1 MKAALMTEKG
11 EIPGVYGFQTLNP
24 NIKDKEWNIEIVR
37 DLRPWPAGFPARRAS
52 VSSFGYG
59 GTNAHLV
66 IEAADHLCPWY
77 SHGQPKA
84 TANYDYDNTAPRP
97 LLVAMSAHDT
107 PTLRRNIAA
116 HQAVAADY
124 HLADLAYTLN
134 CRRTRFAGARGY
146 AIAAPGHEVEALSPD
161 GFAYGAALSRPATLG
176 FVFTGQGA
184 QWARMGAEAM
194 TTFPRFAET
203 MSALDRVL
211 QLIKPRPTWSLREV
225 LEAPAASSR
234 VGEPEIAQPVC
245 TAVQIAIVDLFASW
259 GIEPT
264 VTVGHSSG
272 GIAAAYAAGRLSAPE
287 AMLAAYFRGY
297 AVARAAP
304 AGAMLAVGLGAD
316 QVPEYLSRLPADVAA
331 RLTIACENSPSSV
344 TMSGGDADVQV
355 LKRELENCGV
365 FARALKTGK
374 AYHSSQVDAVA
385 PVYAVAT
392 PAESPTT
399 STLSETQ
406 LGWRRPVVGMVSS
419 VTGAVVQA
427 TELPITYWCD
437 NLRSRVLFDR
447 ALTTLGATP
456 DFADV
461 NILVEIGPHAALGGP
476 VKQIVAAREY
486 DMQYVASLTR
496 DTDGALAL
504 LRTAGELF
512 NRGFEV
518 AFDQINSLE
527 ATPTAGERMVETA
540 KTSIRARDGPRYLP
554 DLPHYQWNYERRHWW
569 QPRVMKELR
578 SSKHPRHDVL
588 GRRIF
593 GLSEDAATWKNVLR
607 QRDVAWFADHTLGQ
621 DVVFPAAGHVSL
633 AVEALLQLLD
643 LEPADMAGAGVA
655 LRDIRIQTALIVPE
669 TDDGVEIHTRLE
681 RLEGPGDWYAFTVE
695 SVAAAADD
703 DSGSDGGDKDV
714 WTRHSTGKIRAR
726 PRETP
731 NETPACPVPL
741 SQLHQQ
747 ASGTRWYKS
756 FRRVGFRYGPSMQ
769 TLTHVRA
776 NGRDRVTAAGVKVQT
791 TCDAMQHESRYLLH
805 PATIDGCLHAVIA
818 AVHRGRHKEMPWGVI
833 PLEISEMALR
843 FPAPDDVADEGRC
856 TAWADRAWDRYFG
869 GDLQLFGGASGKCL
883 MDIRGWKFI
892 TYDAVLPPQMTAPAP
907 SEPYRVVRWQTA
919 DEAAQASLK
928 TKVGGNRNVAVVH
941 ASRDSQLA
949 RALGATPIPVS
960 RNSVH
965 ELDKVVV
972 VDSDGSGASTPLI
985 DDVNNFERIV
995 VDDADGTMLAGSL
1008 NEETWAAL
1016 RSILQSHKP
1025 VVWVTRG
1032 AHAGRCVDAGL
1043 PQGFLR
1049 AIRAEAMAP
1058 SIALVDADEEAPLEK
1073 LAGLVQY
1080 ELGAM
1085 TSPTPGVDVECWLT
1099 RDARVLVPR
1108 LETHDQLNKLL
1119 CQAPEAELAILP
1131 ADGAWQGKMVENEV
1145 IFEAA
1150 PTPAVLG
1157 SDDVE
1162 LRVAFAEMTK
1172 DELAPRTP
1180 TRARI
1185 VTGTVVRTGSSVDA
1199 RLQGRVVAAVTRA
1212 SPLATR
1218 VVTSVFASLPAAGT
1232 TPAAAAHALPP
1243 LARAVDATKGAGPDD
1258 HVLLLPGAPRSFERA
1273 VAQLGAHIG
1282 FRVSRVP
1289 KGAVDVTALLQSATD
1304 DDHER
1309 HHPIVV
1315 AASVGS
1321 SSSSLVPEVWRVLPR
1336 GAQLVLSD
1344 VPVDPSLDV
1353 RPLARGARLRV
1364 CGVAEGLESDPA
1376 ALREVLGRAVEMLEK
1391 IAPTPGP
1398 VLSVEELCNLDHA
1411 RDAMA
1416 ETSADVLS
1424 IKYGESK
1431 VKVRH
1436 SSSPDFSFA
1445 SPLVIQ
1451 APLANRF
1458 PPFPAG
1464 PQASR
1469 TRQLLPRRGLSPC
1482 RLPGRPRA

>member
-37 DLRPWPAGFPARRAS
+37 ELRPWPAGFAMRRAS

-84 TANYDYDNTAPRP
+84 TASYDYDDAAPRP

-107 PTLRRNIAA
+107 LTLRRNIAA
-116 HQAVAADY
+116 HQAVATDY
-124 HLADLAYTLN
+124 HLTDLAYTLN

-146 AIAAPGHEVEALSPD
+146 SIVAPGRETEALSPD
-161 GFAYGAALSRPATLG
+161 GFAYGAALPRPATAG

-184 QWARMGAEAM
+184 QWARMGAEAL

-203 MSALDRVL
+203 VSALDRVL
-211 QLIKPRPTWSLREV
+211 HLIEPRPAWSLREV

-234 VGEPEIAQPVC
+234 VGDPEIAQPVC

-272 GIAAAYAAGRLSAPE
+272 EIAAAYAAGRLSAPE

-304 AGAMLAVGLGAD
+304 AGAMLAVGLAAD
-316 QVPEYLSRLPADVAA
+316 QVPEYLAKLPVDTAA
-331 RLTIACENSPSSV
+331 RLTIACENSPASV
-344 TMSGGDADVQV
+344 TMSGDDADVQA
-355 LKRELENCGV
+355 LKRVLDDSGV

-374 AYHSSQVDAVA
+374 AYHSSQMDAVA
-385 PVYAVAT
+385 PMYAELYA
-392 PAESPTT
+392 AAHE
-399 STLSETQ
+399 TLSETQ
-406 LGWRRPVVGMVSS
+406 LVWRRPVVGMVSS
-419 VTGAVVQA
+419 VTGTVVQA

-456 DFADV
+456 DFANV
-461 NILVEIGPHAALGGP
+461 NILVEIGPHTALGGP

-496 DTDGALAL
+496 GTDGAVAL

-512 NRGFEV
+512 NRGLEV

-527 ATPTAGERMVETA
+527 ATPTTVTTTVETA
-540 KTSIRARDGPRYLP
+540 KGRACNGPRYLP

-578 SSKHPRHDVL
+578 TSKHPRHDVL

-593 GLSEDAATWKNVLR
+593 GLSDDAATWKNVLR

-669 TDDGVEIHTRLE
+669 TDDGVEVHTRLE

-695 SVAAAADD
+695 SVTAAADD
-703 DSGSDGGDKDV
+703 ASSSEGGDKDV

-731 NETPACPVPL
+731 NEAPACPVPL

-776 NGRDRVTAAGVKVQT
+776 NGRDRVTASGVKVQT
-791 TCDAMQHESRYLLH
+791 TCDAIPHESRYLLH

-818 AVHRGRHKEMPWGVI
+818 AVHRGRHKEMPWGII
-833 PLEISEMALR
+833 PLEIAEMALR
-843 FPAPDDVADEGRC
+843 FPAPDDVAGEGRC
-856 TAWADRAWDRYFG
+856 TAWADRAWDRYFAG
-869 GDLQLFGGASGKCL
+869 GLQLFGGASGKCL

-892 TYDAVLPPQMTAPAP
+892 TYDAVLPPQMTAPTP
-907 SEPYRVVRWQTA
+907 SEPYRVVRWQAA
-919 DEAAQASLK
+919 DEAAQASLA
-928 TKVGGNRNVAVVH
+928 TKASGNGNVAVVH
-941 ASRDSQLA
+941 TSRDSPLA
-949 RALGATPIPVS
+949 RALGAMPIPVS

-965 ELDKVVV
+965 ELDKVVM
-972 VDSDGSGASTPLI
+972 VDSDGSGTSTPMI

-995 VDDADGTMLAGSL
+995 VDDADGSLLAGAL
-1008 NEETWAAL
+1008 NAETWEAL
-1016 RSILQSHKP
+1016 RNILQSHKP

-1049 AIRAEAMAP
+1049 AVRAETMAP
-1058 SIALVDADEEAPLEK
+1058 SVALVDADDEAPLEK

-1085 TSPTPGVDVECWLT
+1085 AAPTAGVDVECWLT

-1108 LETHDQLNKLL
+1108 LETHDKLNKLL
-1119 CQAPEAELAILP
+1119 HQAPEAEVTALP
-1131 ADGAWQGKMVENEV
+1131 SEGAWQGKMAENEV
-1145 IFEAA
+1145 VFEAA
-1150 PTPAVLG
+1150 SAPAALG
-1157 SDDVE
+1157 PDDVE
-1162 LRVAFAEMTK
+1162 LRVSFAELTK
-1172 DELAPRTP
+1172 DDLAPRALA
-1180 TRARI
+1180 RARL
-1185 VTGTVVRTGSSVDA
+1185 VTGTVVRTGSSVDM
-1199 RLQGRVVAAVTRA
+1199 RLCGRAVAAVTRA
-1212 SPLATR
+1212 PPLATR
-1218 VVTSVFASLPAAGT
+1218 VMTSVYAPLPAAGT

-1243 LARAVDATKGAGPDD
+1243 LARAVDATRGAGPDD
-1258 HVLLLPGAPRSFERA
+1258 HILLLPGAPRSFERA

-1289 KGAVDVTALLQSATD
+1289 KGAVDVAPLLQSATD
-1304 DDHER
+1304 NDDPNSQP
-1309 HHPIVV
+1309 PIVV
-1315 AASVGS
+1315 AAATGGSGS
-1321 SSSSLVPEVWRVLPR
+1321 SPLVPEVWRVLPR

-1344 VPVDPSLDV
+1344 VPVDQSMDM

-1364 CGVAEGLESDPA
+1364 CGVAEGLDNDPA
-1376 ALREVLGRAVEMLEK
+1376 ALREVLGCAVEMLEK

-1398 VLSVEELCNLDHA
+1398 VLSVEELCDLDHA

-1416 ETSADVLS
+1416 ETGADVLGM
-1424 IKYGESK
+1424 KYGESK
-1431 VKVRH
+1431 VKVRR
-1436 SSSPDFSFA
+1436 FSFIPNQSSFA
-1445 SPLVIQ
+1445 ARGAIKVI
-1451 APLANRF
+1451 L
-1458 PPFPAG
+1458 
-1464 PQASR
+1464 
-1469 TRQLLPRRGLSPC
+1469 C
-1482 RLPGRPRA
+1482 